1 MGLVAKYRRFRQEH
15 LVFQYFTLVA
25 TAWQA
30 LLWGG
35 SVLAVAWGV
44 RFIVGT
50 WPEWVNW
57 TAVLVAFVA
66 GYHVWRTDH
75 VRLIPEFEVKQ
86 FVEQSTPVLFGGRPI
101 GTAIY
106 FQLVPKCL
114 TDANVEECRGF
125 LTAVHVFREQGDT
138 SESEVL
144 PLQWSHGD
152 TQKPAEPLTLCPG
165 AENRL
170 NVFSIDSDQPDV
182 RRCVFPWPARFTQKF
197 SRSPIALQNFS
208 AVRFFIQLT
217 ASDCAPVKVTMTVTL
232 TTEPFHPI
240 VELE

>member
-1 MGLVAKYRRFRQEH
+1 MGLVAKDRRFRQEH

-30 LLWGG
+30 LLWHG

-44 RFIVGT
+44 RSIVGI

-57 TAVLVAFVA
+57 TAVLVVLFVA
-66 GYHVWRTDH
+66 GYYVWRTDD
-75 VRLIPEFEVKQ
+75 VRLIPQFEVKQ
-86 FVEQSTPVLFGGRPI
+86 FVEPSTPVLFGGRPI

-114 TDANVEECRGF
+114 TDANVEECRGC
-125 LTAVHVFREQGDT
+125 LTAVFREQWDI

-144 PLQWSHGD
+144 PLQGSHGD
-152 TQKPAEPLTLCPG
+152 TQKPPEPLTLYPG

-170 NVFSIDSDQPDV
+170 NVFSIYSDQPDV
-182 RRCVFPWPARFTQKF
+182 RPCVFPWPARFTQKV
-197 SRSPIALQNFS
+197 SRSPIALQNFA
-208 AVRFFIQLT
+208 AVRFFIQL
-217 ASDCAPVKVTMTVTL
+217 AARDCAPHKVTMTVTL

>member
-1 MGLVAKYRRFRQEH
+1 MKFGWWWRVCAVSRSRAKLQYPLNMTRILVPRRLIQVVPFPARWALSQNIAAF
-15 LVFQYFTLVA
+15 VK
-25 TAWQA
+25 AWQA

-44 RFIVGT
+44 CFIVGT

-75 VRLIPEFEVKQ
+75 VRLIPQFEVKQ

-114 TDANVEECRGF
+114 TDANVE
-125 LTAVHVFREQGDT
+125 
-138 SESEVL
+138 
-144 PLQWSHGD
+144 
-152 TQKPAEPLTLCPG
+152 
-165 AENRL
+165 
-170 NVFSIDSDQPDV
+170 
-182 RRCVFPWPARFTQKF
+182 
-197 SRSPIALQNFS
+197 
-208 AVRFFIQLT
+208 
-217 ASDCAPVKVTMTVTL
+217 
-232 TTEPFHPI
+232 
-240 VELE
+240 

>member
-1 MGLVAKYRRFRQEH
+1 MKFGWWWRVCAVSRSRAKLQYPLNRARILVPRRRIQVVPFPARCLVAKYRRFRQEH

-75 VRLIPEFEVKQ
+75 VR
-86 FVEQSTPVLFGGRPI
+86 
-101 GTAIY
+101 
-106 FQLVPKCL
+106 
-114 TDANVEECRGF
+114 
-125 LTAVHVFREQGDT
+125 
-138 SESEVL
+138 
-144 PLQWSHGD
+144 
-152 TQKPAEPLTLCPG
+152 
-165 AENRL
+165 
-170 NVFSIDSDQPDV
+170 
-182 RRCVFPWPARFTQKF
+182 
-197 SRSPIALQNFS
+197 
-208 AVRFFIQLT
+208 
-217 ASDCAPVKVTMTVTL
+217 
-232 TTEPFHPI
+232 
-240 VELE
+240 